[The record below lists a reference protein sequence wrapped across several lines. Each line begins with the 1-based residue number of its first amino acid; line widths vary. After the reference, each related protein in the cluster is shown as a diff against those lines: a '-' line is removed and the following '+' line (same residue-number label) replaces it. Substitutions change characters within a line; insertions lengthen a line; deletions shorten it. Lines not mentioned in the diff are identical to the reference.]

1 MGETTRVGD
10 LPAYR
15 AVPDGDGP
23 WPGLVVV
30 HEAFGL
36 DDVMRRHAD
45 RLAEMGFLVLAPDLL
60 SRGRRV
66 VCLAQTMSAMR
77 RGRGQAFEDV
87 DAARSA
93 LAADRRCTGSLG
105 VVGFC
110 MGGGFALLLAGRPGW
125 DAAVVNYGMLP
136 DDPAVLD
143 GACPVVASYGGRDRF
158 LAGAA
163 AKLEMALTARGVP
176 HDVKEYPDAGHSFL
190 NDEDNAPWY
199 VAPLSRFVLH
209 AGPEPASAE
218 DAWGRIEV
226 FLQDHLTR

>member
-1 MGETTRVGD
+1 MGGMTTVGD

-15 AVPDGDGP
+15 AVPEGDGP
-23 WPGLVVV
+23 WPGLVLV

-45 RLAEMGFLVLAPDLL
+45 RLAEMGCLVLAPDLL
-60 SRGRRV
+60 ARGRNV
-66 VCLAQTMSAMR
+66 VCLAQTMASLR
-77 RGRGQAFEDV
+77 RGRGQAFEDI

-93 LAADRRCTGSLG
+93 LAADPGCTGSLG
-105 VVGFC
+105 VIGFC

-163 AKLEMALTARGVP
+163 ARLEMALTARGVP

-190 NDEDNAPWY
+190 NDEHNAPWF
-199 VAPLSRFVLH
+199 VDAMTRVVLH

-218 DAWGRIEV
+218 DAWGRIEA